1 MYGQSGGPTSV
12 INSSSYGLFKQA
24 FKHKDIIKEIFVMH
38 YGFEGLL
45 KEDLI
50 LIKNEPN
57 LKKLINT
64 PGAIFGSNR
73 FKINFSKDTETLE
86 KIYNVLKKYN
96 IRYFFYNGGNDSMD
110 SIYQINLFLKKQKY
124 KCNCIGIPKTIDN
137 DIVFMDHTPGFGS
150 ATKFIINA
158 VTEIYYDDFSY
169 KKGRV
174 NIVEI
179 MGRNTGW
186 LTASSMLSSLNNAKP
201 DLIYVPEVDFDPDDF
216 LNKVQKIY
224 ETKKHCLVCVS
235 EGIHDKNGNL
245 ISISNETY
253 DVFNHLQLGGV
264 GAYLTKLVE
273 TKFNYKTRYFELS
286 LLQRANSIIPSEQDI
301 KEAVTIG
308 KKALLYALKGKSGY
322 MVNLKRISN
331 EPYKI
336 KYELIDLA
344 LVKNKTKYLPLT
356 YVNSTKDNIN
366 ESYISY
372 VLPLISGKQKNH
384 LREDGLLDIYFLEKH
399 HDN

>member
-1 MYGQSGGPTSV
+1 
-12 INSSSYGLFKQA
+12 
-24 FKHKDIIKEIFVMH
+24 
-38 YGFEGLL
+38 
-45 KEDLI
+45 
-50 LIKNEPN
+50 
-57 LKKLINT
+57 
-64 PGAIFGSNR
+64 
-73 FKINFSKDTETLE
+73 
-86 KIYNVLKKYN
+86 
-96 IRYFFYNGGNDSMD
+96 MD

-150 ATKFIINA
+150 ATKFLINA

-245 ISISNETY
+245 ISISNEAY

-372 VLPLISGKQKNH
+372 VLPLISGKT
-384 LREDGLLDIYFLEKH
+384 
-399 HDN
+399 